1 MAECSVC
8 GDEIN
13 MPYSCTY
20 CGRTHCGTH
29 KLPENH
35 DCPNLAQANT
45 LGPELRQAYQTAPS
59 SSTSKLSD
67 KRVWVAAAVVLVGVL
82 TILLLL

>member
-1 MAECSVC
+1 MAECRVC

-29 KLPENH
+29 KLPEKH
-35 DCPNLAQANT
+35 ECPNLAQANT
-45 LGPELRQAYQTAPS
+45 LGPELRQAYQTTPS
-59 SSTSKLSD
+59 SPTSKLPD
-67 KRVWVAAAVVLVGVL
+67 KRVWIAAAVVLVGVI
-82 TILLLL
+82 TVLLLL